1 MEPFNK
7 KNKSKSK
14 KNNSQFKNQYSFD
27 EIIFEPHLL
36 LEILQN
42 SLNNQKNF
50 ILYIK
55 DTILG
60 LQSAK
65 SNKIISQIFI
75 ILPQIIKLLDL
86 PFASLILEEN
96 DLLQF
101 LIEIYSSSDE
111 KIKPISSI
119 FEILYGLFDIIDE
132 YLSVNPM
139 DEWRDLLIDFDIINE
154 NDEYTSNETL
164 NNIQAMFINLSN
176 LLENWMQYRIMGNN
190 IEEEN
195 LQYFDECL
203 NIYKDELILLQ
214 SDENISIAI
223 LEYFNE
229 MVLKIKNF
237 RNEKFNS
244 GYKYINKEI
253 LLEEQINNLNL
264 DNDYEIPKI
273 NKNENRIKKPNI
285 KEILA
290 QLRKI
295 PLSKRTYFYKNE
307 KIVEDENLS
316 IEFKDYQF
324 PFGEKQI
331 FEIKRQICGFINSN
345 GGRLYIGI
353 TDDKIIKGIVLN
365 NNNLNTFENL
375 LISCIDKFCP
385 KIPNG
390 KIKMFFIP
398 IKNAEK
404 DSYIENLYIV
414 KLIILPGDPTILYS
428 LSSKTFYSSL
438 RLQGQCA
445 NLTAE
450 EIHKNILERSKRNN
464 TINSYNE
471 KDFEDPPP
479 EFIDNKN
486 YNSIE
491 MDDEISQDNN
501 YPKQMIYLVDKKKKK
516 KKKKNKRKSKEGEGG
531 GKIIIKVYNI
541 DQSKYVKELKNL
553 FKESGCYNLQLFQK
567 NGRSRGFGYLYF
579 NDENKANNFIQIYQ
593 NAQFGNKPLKCQKK
607 YFNQK

>member
-132 YLSVNPM
+132 YLSVNPI

-195 LQYFDECL
+195 LQ
-203 NIYKDELILLQ
+203 I
-214 SDENISIAI
+214 ISKK
-223 LEYFNE
+223 
-229 MVLKIKNF
+229 KI
-237 RNEKFNS
+237 
-244 GYKYINKEI
+244 
-253 LLEEQINNLNL
+253 
-264 DNDYEIPKI
+264 
-273 NKNENRIKKPNI
+273 
-285 KEILA
+285 
-290 QLRKI
+290 
-295 PLSKRTYFYKNE
+295 
-307 KIVEDENLS
+307 
-316 IEFKDYQF
+316 
-324 PFGEKQI
+324 
-331 FEIKRQICGFINSN
+331 C
-345 GGRLYIGI
+345 
-353 TDDKIIKGIVLN
+353 
-365 NNNLNTFENL
+365 
-375 LISCIDKFCP
+375 
-385 KIPNG
+385 
-390 KIKMFFIP
+390 
-398 IKNAEK
+398 
-404 DSYIENLYIV
+404 
-414 KLIILPGDPTILYS
+414 
-428 LSSKTFYSSL
+428 
-438 RLQGQCA
+438 
-445 NLTAE
+445 
-450 EIHKNILERSKRNN
+450 NILMN
-464 TINSYNE
+464 
-471 KDFEDPPP
+471 
-479 EFIDNKN
+479 
-486 YNSIE
+486 
-491 MDDEISQDNN
+491 
-501 YPKQMIYLVDKKKKK
+501 V
-516 KKKKNKRKSKEGEGG
+516 
-531 GKIIIKVYNI
+531 
-541 DQSKYVKELKNL
+541 
-553 FKESGCYNLQLFQK
+553 
-567 NGRSRGFGYLYF
+567 
-579 NDENKANNFIQIYQ
+579 
-593 NAQFGNKPLKCQKK
+593 
-607 YFNQK
+607 